1 MKKSNIEFI
10 NDNRLEEL
18 KDKHVRILEI
28 ISSNME
34 KINVD
39 DSDKEMNKKFREI
52 LINISINLSYNELL
66 NSYLRVILKNKI
78 EKKEAKSL
86 KDYL

>member
-66 NSYLRVILKNKI
+66 NSYFRAILKNKI
-78 EKKEAKSL
+78 VVL
-86 KDYL
+86 